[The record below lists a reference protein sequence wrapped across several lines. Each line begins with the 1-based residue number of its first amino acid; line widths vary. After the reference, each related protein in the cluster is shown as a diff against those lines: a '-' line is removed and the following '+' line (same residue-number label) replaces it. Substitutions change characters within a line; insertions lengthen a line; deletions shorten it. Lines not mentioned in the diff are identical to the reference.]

1 MKRIDEINK
10 IRKSLDDE
18 VKMIEENC
26 THDEYHIG
34 IFSWR
39 VGCYDLMRICENCY
53 STKLGSPSDEE
64 EKEYYAEMY
73 EKKKVFEET
82 GEIFTQGKGSKLYKN
97 NFEIKNSKPTPLP
110 ETFKVSATNIG
121 LDLVKV
127 NPLNK
132 PFI

>member
-39 VGCYDLMRICENCY
+39 IGCYDLMRICENCY

-64 EKEYYAEMY
+64 EKEYYTEMY
-73 EKKKVFEET
+73 EKKKIDNPF
-82 GEIFTQGKGSKLYKN
+82 IQGKGSKIYKS
-97 NFEIKNSKPTPLP
+97 NFIITGNITTTPLP

-121 LDLVKV
+121 LDLVEVK
-127 NPLNK
+127 PLDK